1 MLFKPEKSTL
11 LIFIF
16 ALLLLILIGGGTY
29 QSFRHTQTLLALE
42 NHTQEALLVLQKL
55 QISLVNIETGVRGYV
70 LSGDESFLEP
80 YNNGVKQF
88 QENLDKLRYLTAT
101 DLPQKERVEALQR
114 LGNDKILA
122 SQKFIN
128 LRRTSGLQD
137 ALNSIKSGEGKA
149 IMDRI
154 RAQAEEFE
162 QEELLQLKS
171 RRESLHAQII
181 WARFIMLTGSTLGI
195 ISLVYANLV
204 IVRQLRRRKITE
216 NALAEANRSLE
227 NRVAAQMED
236 LSKSSGELKL
246 ENIRRSIAEKQERNQ
261 REWWRVTLESIGDCV
276 ITTDME
282 GKINFINKTAQ
293 QVTGWTARDAEGLPL
308 ETVFK
313 IVNEKNREELENPLI
328 KILNDDVAVGMAN
341 HTSLMTKDGRYLPI
355 DDRGAAIR
363 DDDGKIIGA
372 ILVFRDFSPQ
382 RQAELRLRTIE
393 EQQRLALAAGKM
405 GSFAWDI
412 QTDTIQFDD
421 RVRELFGISRD
432 EIINTIAPFFAVIHE
447 DDLSA
452 LDTNIKSAIE
462 FKKPYDSRFR
472 IKLPNGKIRW
482 IAGMGKVEADGA
494 GKPQLLRG
502 VNYDI
507 TDQVEAEEQLRD
519 SEERYR
525 LVAESASDAIIIID
539 QSSTILFINRA
550 AERIFGHK
558 IEAMTGQLLTM
569 LMPEYLRHLHEAGI
583 SRYETTGTR
592 HLNWNHLE
600 IPGLHQDGHE
610 IPLELSFSESTI
622 QGRHIYVGIARDVS
636 ERRQAEIERAEL
648 LEREKLLRSKAEESN
663 RLKDEFVATVS
674 HELRT
679 PLNAILGWARMMR
692 AGNLDVVT
700 TGKAL
705 ETIERSAESQ
715 ARLID
720 DLLDIS
726 RIVTGKLK
734 LEVRTIDSAL
744 FVQAAMETV
753 KPAANAKNI
762 TIHADLDKDVN
773 SIAGDANRLQ
783 QVAWNLLSNAI
794 KFTPKDGSINV
805 RLSRDESHV
814 IFEVSDTGQGISPDF
829 LPYVFDRFRQADATS
844 IRKHGGLGLG
854 LAIVRHLVEL
864 HGGLISV
871 ESDGLNQGSSFA
883 VRLPIKAFR
892 LPVSEEK
899 TQILIQP
906 GEIKDTLN
914 LLSAEPILTGLCILT
929 VDDENDA
936 LQLLSQM
943 LTTYGATVVSAS
955 NAASALAI
963 IIQQKPDLLV
973 SDIGMPGEDG
983 YSLIR
988 KIRELEQGNSHRVP
1002 AIALTAY
1009 ARPYDRMLALS
1020 SGFNHHV
1027 PKPVEPVELI
1037 TVIASLTGRLNLDN
1051 L

>member
-1 MLFKPEKSTL
+1 MLFKPEKSAP
-11 LIFIF
+11 LIFIL
-16 ALLLLILIGGGTY
+16 ALLLLALIGVGVY
-29 QSFRHTQTLLALE
+29 QSFRDTQTLLALE
-42 NHTQEALLVLQKL
+42 NHTQESLLVLQKL

-80 YNNGVKQF
+80 YNKGTKQF
-88 QENLDKLRYLTAT
+88 QENLDQLRQLTADD
-101 DLPQKERVEALQR
+101 DLQKGRVEVLQR
-114 LGNDKILA
+114 LGNDKILV

-128 LRRTSGLQD
+128 LRRTAGFQD
-137 ALNSIKSGEGKA
+137 ALNSIKTREGQV
-149 IMDRI
+149 IMEQI
-154 RAQAEEFE
+154 RAQADEFE
-162 QEELLQLKS
+162 QAELLHLKG
-171 RRESLHAQII
+171 RKESLHAQII
-181 WARFIMLTGSTLGI
+181 RARFIILTGSTLGI
-195 ISLVYANLV
+195 ISLVYTNLM

-216 NALAEANRSLE
+216 NALAEANLLLE

-236 LSKSSGELKL
+236 LTNSSGELKL
-246 ENIRRSIAEKQERNQ
+246 ENIRRAVAEKKERNQ
-261 REWWRVTLESIGDCV
+261 REWWRVTLESIDDCV
-276 ITTDME
+276 ITTDIE
-282 GKINFINKTAQ
+282 GKINFINKKAQ
-293 QVTGWTARDAEGLPL
+293 QVTGWTAEDAEELPL
-308 ETVFK
+308 ENVFK
-313 IVNEKNREELENPLI
+313 IVHEKNREAIENPLV
-328 KILNDDVAVGMAN
+328 KILEGGVGGNFATDV
-341 HTSLMTKDGRYLPI
+341 SLLTKDGRYLPI
-355 DDRGAAIR
+355 YDSGAAIR
-363 DDDGKIIGA
+363 DDDGIIIGTV
-372 ILVFRDFSPQ
+372 LVFRDFSQQ
-382 RQAELRLRTIE
+382 RQAELQLSTIE

-405 GSFAWDI
+405 GSFAWDLQSNNI
-412 QTDTIQFDD
+412 QTDD
-421 RVRELFGISRD
+421 RVRELFGISKD
-432 EIINTIAPFFAVIHE
+432 ESVVTIDPFFAVIHE
-447 DDLSA
+447 DDRSA
-452 LDTNIKSAIE
+452 LDANIRAAIE
-462 FKKPYDSRFR
+462 LKNPYDSRFR

-482 IAGMGKVEADGA
+482 IAGMGKAEIDGA
-494 GKPQLLRG
+494 GKPRLLRG
-502 VNYDI
+502 INYDI

-539 QSSTILFINRA
+539 NSSTILFINRA
-550 AERIFGHK
+550 AERIFGYK
-558 IEAMTGQLLTM
+558 IEAMIGQSLTM

-583 SRYETTGTR
+583 SRYEATGKQ

-610 IPLELSFSESTI
+610 IPLELSFSESNI
-622 QGRHIYVGIARDVS
+622 QGKHIYVGIARDVS
-636 ERRQAEIERAEL
+636 ERRQAEIERSEL

-692 AGNLDVVT
+692 AGNLDAVT

-705 ETIERSAESQ
+705 ETIERSAENQ

-726 RIVTGKLK
+726 RIVTGKLR
-734 LEVRTIDSAL
+734 LEVRTIDPAL

-762 TIHADLDKDVN
+762 TINAVIDQDVN

-805 RLSRDESHV
+805 RLSRDESHI
-814 IFEVSDTGQGISPDF
+814 IFEVRDTGQGISPDF

-871 ESDGLNQGSSFA
+871 ESEGLNQGSSFT
-883 VRLPIKAFR
+883 VRLPIKALR
-892 LPVSEEK
+892 LPVSEET
-899 TQILIQP
+899 TQILVQP
-906 GEIKDTLN
+906 SEIKDTLS
-914 LLSAEPILTGLCILT
+914 LLSAEPILKGLCILT

-936 LQLLSQM
+936 LQLLKQM
-943 LTTYGATVVSAS
+943 LTTYGATVISAS
-955 NAASALAI
+955 TAASALAI

-973 SDIGMPGEDG
+973 SDIGMPEEDG

-988 KIRELEQGNSHRVP
+988 KIRELEQGQLSRMP

-1009 ARPYDRMLALS
+1009 ARPHDRMQALS

-1027 PKPVEPVELI
+1027 PKPVEPAELI
-1037 TVIASLTGRLNLDN
+1037 TVIASLTGRLNLD
-1051 L
+1051 LV